1 LGGKQTKGE
10 EHMKEIIIRPPN
22 KESITIYVTDTELKI
37 AKNLGL
43 SERQYI
49 EQKVKMTLDEELKE
63 KNP

>member
-1 LGGKQTKGE
+1 
-10 EHMKEIIIRPPN
+10 MKEIIIRPPN

-49 EQKVKMTLDEELKE
+49 ESKVKITLEEIGLTAFKQTFVLIF
-63 KNP
+63 